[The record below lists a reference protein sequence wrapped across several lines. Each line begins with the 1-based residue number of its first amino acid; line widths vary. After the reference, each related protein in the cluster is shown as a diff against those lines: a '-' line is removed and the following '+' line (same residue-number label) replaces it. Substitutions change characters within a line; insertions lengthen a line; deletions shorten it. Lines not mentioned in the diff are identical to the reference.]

1 MMRQTTKAALL
12 VIDVQKGLFE
22 HETPIY
28 EADRLLANIQL
39 VIDRAHAAGA
49 PVFYIQHSTDTVL
62 LEGTDEW
69 TLHPAMKP
77 LPGDY
82 SIRKHHGNAFEGTS
96 LKADLDA
103 LQVGRVVIVGLLTK
117 NCVQATCYGAHD
129 LGYDVTLVQ
138 DGHSNYSENAGQ
150 IIEEENELLSRQG
163 IVHLQR
169 AADIHFGK

>member
-1 MMRQTTKAALL
+1 MEASKRAALL

-22 HETPIY
+22 HEIPIY
-28 EADRLLANIQL
+28 EADKVLANIRL
-39 VIDRAHAAGA
+39 LIDRAHATGA

-62 LEGTDEW
+62 LEGTEEW
-69 TLHPAMKP
+69 SLHPAMKP
-77 LPGDY
+77 LASDY
-82 SIRKHHGNAFEGTS
+82 SIHKHHGNAFEDTS

-103 LQVGRVVIVGLLTK
+103 LHVGRVVVTGLLTK

-138 DGHSNYSENAGQ
+138 DGHSNYSESAEEV
-150 IIEEENELLSRQG
+150 IREENEKLSREG

-169 AADIHFGK
+169 AAEVSFSE

>member
-1 MMRQTTKAALL
+1 MEASKRAALL
-12 VIDVQKGLFE
+12 IIDVQKGLFE

-28 EADRLLANIQL
+28 EAETLLANIQL
-39 VIDRAHAAGA
+39 LIDHAHAAGA

-62 LEGTDEW
+62 LEGTNEW
-69 TLHPAMKP
+69 NLHPAMKP
-77 LPGDY
+77 VASDY
-82 SIRKHHGNAFEGTS
+82 SIHKHHGNAFEDTS

-103 LQVGRVVIVGLLTK
+103 LHVSRVVVVGLLTK

-138 DGHSNYSENAGQ
+138 DGHSNYSEHARE
-150 IIEEENELLSRQG
+150 IIEEENEMLRREG

-169 AADIHFGK
+169 AAEVNFSQ

>member
-1 MMRQTTKAALL
+1 MGQYTRPALL

-28 EADRLLANIQL
+28 EADRLLANIQML
-39 VIDRAHAAGA
+39 IDRAHAAGT

-69 TLHPAMKP
+69 NLHPSMRP
-77 LPGDY
+77 LPTDHLL
-82 SIRKHHGNAFEGTS
+82 RKHHGNAFEDTS

-103 LQVGRVVIVGLLTK
+103 LHVGRVVIVGLLTK

-138 DGHSNYSENAGQ
+138 DGHSNYSEHAGE
-150 IIEEENELLSRQG
+150 IIEEENEKLSREG

-169 AADIHFGK
+169 AAEVSFSE